1 MSTGKT
7 NLTSTQFSAKKLLG
21 KAHTSNL
28 KTDVNESIP
37 SNVSIP
43 SKTVF
48 GEDIPND
55 PGGQMYTLYSA
66 SAGGAATVE
75 KVFFDIVSLSDTIY
89 DANTSGGGGDEA
101 SGNGPHGYYL
111 QLPDNYETTSSNP
124 NKGSGVFTNSKIHC
138 ITKKYCYWT

>member
-1 MSTGKT
+1 MSTGKSIITQT
-7 NLTSTQFSAKKLLG
+7 NFASKKLLG

-55 PGGQMYTLYSA
+55 PGTQMYTLYSA
-66 SAGGAATVE
+66 SVGAGGNATVE

-89 DANTSGGGGDEA
+89 DAAYIICHIAYSRTR
-101 SGNGPHGYYL
+101 
-111 QLPDNYETTSSNP
+111 
-124 NKGSGVFTNSKIHC
+124 K
-138 ITKKYCYWT
+138 

>member
-1 MSTGKT
+1 MSTGKSITTKT
-7 NLTSTQFSAKKLLG
+7 NFASKKLLG
-21 KAHTSNL
+21 KSHTSNL

-48 GEDIPND
+48 GEDIPNN
-55 PGGQMYTLYSA
+55 PGTEFYTLYSA

-75 KVFFDIVSLSDTIY
+75 QVYFDIVSLSDTIY
-89 DANTSGGGGDEA
+89 DANDPGGGGDEA

-111 QLPDNYETTSSNP
+111 KLPSNYESTSRN
-124 NKGSGVFTNSKIHC
+124 ILM
-138 ITKKYCYWT
+138 I